1 MSTEATGTSEEVGPT
16 GTTEQDVVVGPT
28 GTTGPTGTSEVVVG
42 PTGTTEEVGPTGTTG
57 PTGPEITSPP
67 PIRLEDILSSV
78 ELLQSKEIQDRSL
91 LESIATISYDVLK
104 PRLIQWAVSG
114 FRNAYT
120 IHEIPMTAPS
130 LCSDGEVR
138 SLQDYIEFIS
148 GKTIQAHVAE
158 LQTRLADIVVSFAYT
173 GSSIAIVVSKSD

>member
-1 MSTEATGTSEEVGPT
+1 MSTE
-16 GTTEQDVVVGPT
+16 
-28 GTTGPTGTSEVVVG
+28 
-42 PTGTTEEVGPTGTTG
+42 PTGTTEEEVVVGPPGTTEEEVV
-57 PTGPEITSPP
+57 PTVVEPTPPP

-78 ELLQSKEIQDRSL
+78 ELLQSKEIADKSL
-91 LESIATISYDVLK
+91 LESIATVSYDALK
-104 PRLIQWAVSG
+104 PRLIQWAVGG

-120 IHEIPMTAPS
+120 IHEIPMTTPP

-148 GKTIQAHVAE
+148 GKTIQTHVAE
-158 LQTRLADIVVSFAYT
+158 LQARLADIVVSFAYT